1 MKIKEKIKASLIH
14 LSLSLLLVAL
24 IIGSTLFFLFPKLF
38 IDVTD
43 FKEVASIIISVDLV
57 LGPLLTFV
65 VYNSQKAKKLL
76 YIDFSVI
83 GVIQLSALLYGAY
96 SLYQIHPVYV
106 AFNVDRFT
114 IVTAKDAEPEKALV
128 DEFKVSKFTAG
139 KLAFAKMPTDL
150 EKQNDLLLATATGGE
165 DLDKMEEYY
174 EPVKDNISS
183 IMAKSLKPQDL
194 FKTDAAKKKARKFLS
209 RQQDKIN
216 SYAFFPL
223 NSEDKDAIIV
233 LDKKT
238 AQPVT
243 VINLDPWTL
252 LAKNK

>member
-1 MKIKEKIKASLIH
+1 MIIKEKIKASLIH
-14 LSLSLLLVAL
+14 LSLSILLVAL

-114 IVTAKDAEPEKALV
+114 IVTAKDAEPEKALI

-150 EKQNDLLLATATGGE
+150 EKQNDLLLATTGGGE

-174 EPVKDNISS
+174 EPIKDNISS
-183 IMAKSLKPQDL
+183 IMVKSLKPQDL
-194 FKTDAAKKKARKFLS
+194 FKTETAKNKAKKFLS
-209 RQQDKIN
+209 KQQDKIN

-238 AQPVT
+238 AQPIT
-243 VINLDPWTL
+243 VINLDPWSL
-252 LAKNK
+252 LADNK